1 MDILESPSP
10 FLVLR
15 PAETLPEIART
26 VEPYPLE
33 RKAELDA
40 FYTDGVQQ
48 LQGKTRLE
56 KLRLALE
63 DAIKDQRCYKAFLI
77 GHPGVGK
84 STELARLA
92 AHFASDLH
100 PLQIN
105 LMRELNP
112 GTLRFYDILL
122 LLLVRIVEE
131 VSSPTIIGFQGH
143 NLEQLLSR
151 VKTHLSTKWRKHLQS
166 SGVDWSLALDLPLI
180 AKIRGGLRQG
190 RSTEQGT
197 EDYEVS
203 FVSELVDLTNDLLQ
217 ACHDMLAKNNHR
229 QWILIVED
237 MEKLGLSPDVIRALF
252 IGLRPS
258 LQALNINIIFT
269 IPVWL
274 HFSEDANV
282 ILPSSFAN
290 YVIPDIAVYQKD
302 HQVDSVA
309 LAALTELVEKR
320 VVPALF
326 EAGAVRNCV
335 LASGGNLRDL
345 FILLRESMY
354 AARSARNDKIT
365 LENVAVA
372 VVSLRNEYK
381 QRLGTTGSTANEVPL
396 QDKISRLVQIY
407 KREDPKAEVADPAL
421 YSLLR
426 NRFVL
431 QFNGT
436 AWMGLHPLAVDLLIA
451 FGELPAEAL
460 GGSGI

>member
-1 MDILESPSP
+1 METLESPSP
-10 FLVLR
+10 FKVLR
-15 PAETLPEIART
+15 PAITLPEIART

-33 RKAELDA
+33 RKEELEA

-56 KLRLALE
+56 VLRFALE
-63 DAIKDQRCYKAFLI
+63 DAINDRRCYKAFLI

-84 STELARLA
+84 STELARLT
-92 AHFASDLH
+92 AHFSADLH

-122 LLLVRIVEE
+122 LLLIRLVEE
-131 VSSPTIIGFQGH
+131 ASSPTIIGFRENH
-143 NLEQLLSR
+143 LDQLLGR
-151 VKTHLSTKWRKHLQS
+151 VKAHLSTKWKKHLES
-166 SGVDWSLALDLPLI
+166 SGVDWSLALELPLL
-180 AKIRGGLRQG
+180 AKIKGGLRQG
-190 RSTEQGT
+190 RSIEQGS
-197 EDYEVS
+197 EEYEVS
-203 FVSELVDLTNDLLQ
+203 FVAELVDLTNDLLQ
-217 ACHDMLAKNNHR
+217 ACQQMLLKNKQR

-237 MEKLGLSPDVIRALF
+237 MEKLGLSPDLIRTLF

-274 HFSEDANV
+274 HFSEDATV
-282 ILPSSFAN
+282 ILPSSFASCL
-290 YVIPDIAVYQKD
+290 IPDIAVYQKD

-309 LAALTELVEKR
+309 LQALTELVEKR
-320 VVPALF
+320 VDPSLL
-326 EAGAVRNCV
+326 EDGAIQKCI

-345 FILLRESMY
+345 FILLRGSMY
-354 AARSARNDKIT
+354 AARSAKNHRISS
-365 LENVAVA
+365 ENVAA
-372 VVSLRNEYK
+372 AALSLRNEYR
-381 QRLGTTGSTANEVPL
+381 QRLGTTGSTATEVPL
-396 QDKISRLVQIY
+396 QEKIDRLVKIY
-407 KREDPKAEVADPAL
+407 ERKDSKAEIPDPAL

-431 QFNGT
+431 QYNGT
-436 AWMGLHPLAVDLLIA
+436 AWMGLHPLAVDLLIE
-451 FGELPAEAL
+451 FKELPIDAP